1 MKPSA
6 SVPES
11 TNDVPNLEF
20 KAVLLLLLLF
30 VLVVGSGLYV
40 LYARGAFERT
50 QQLVLLSDD
59 SEGVS
64 VGMDMTFA
72 GFPIGRV
79 TRITLGED
87 GNARIEVSVP
97 RKDARWLRSSSIFT
111 MERGIVGGTRIRAFS
126 GVLDDPP
133 LEDGAERQVLRGDAA
148 AEIPRLTAAVRDLL
162 ANLNALTDQD
172 AALAQSLA
180 QVRTLT
186 ERLNGPR
193 GAVGVLLGND
203 ADAAQVSAMLAR
215 SQALIQRADAVMV
228 RTDALIAGLD
238 RVVGHTERQVFG
250 VGATAGEG
258 AGLVGEVRAS
268 VLQLNGLLG
277 DARQSLQRVDAVLA
291 EAQGIAANTREATVD
306 LSALRAEVE
315 ASLRQVNQLVN
326 EVNRKWPF
334 ARDTEL
340 RLP

>member
-6 SVPES
+6 PVPET

-20 KAVLLLLLLF
+20 KAVLLLLLLV

-97 RKDARWLRSSSIFT
+97 RKDARWLRRSSIFT

-193 GAVGVLLGND
+193 GAVGVLLGNE

-228 RTDALIAGLD
+228 RTDALLAGLD

-250 VGATAGEG
+250 AGATPGQG
-258 AGLVGEVRAS
+258 TGLVGEVRAS